1 MNVSRHIAYGFILF
15 FGLVTSSAGQ
25 PNMPPSRDIT
35 QTPHNLSVS
44 GGGGAHDVKSTKESR
59 ICIFCHAPHHATSVT
74 PLWSRDISPLT
85 IYVPYKSSTIKA
97 NPQQPMGASRLCLSC
112 HDGTI
117 ALGLLAG
124 NYVLDPGLKA
134 FKDMPSESDPA
145 KNPNLGTDLS
155 DDHPISFIYSYG
167 TNMELNSPET
177 LEARGIK
184 LAQGEYVECTSCHDP
199 HNNQYGKFLVR
210 DVSIQHDALCTECHN
225 KKGWNDT
232 DTAHRTGG
240 ARFPAVSAKVATDGC
255 ASCHIPHSAQ
265 KGEHLLKLTQVG
277 AGEETNCYSSCH
289 RDVPYTNV
297 WSQFNTSIYTHPVQN
312 YTDLHTA
319 DEALPLNAG
328 KKHVECVDCHNPHQT
343 GWQGAPLG
351 AYSPQVPP
359 LSKAPDVNGP
369 LRGVRGVDVTGM
381 AVVDV
386 AQYEYEICYRC
397 HAGARADQFT
407 SLSAQLPT
415 RVFTDFDESSRFNP
429 ANPSFHPV
437 AADRQGTGRSLL
449 SQFQTKM
456 FRIYCN
462 DCHNSHGSNEPHMLR
477 GQNMDTF
484 PSSSTSYPLCFRC
497 HDPDFL
503 LNPLAAPHA
512 ATASLH
518 QKHVLGPHDN
528 GDARKASCSVC
539 HDPHGTPLSR
549 GATQTNADH
558 LLNFDKRYAG
568 LTPEYDAT
576 ARSCMVS
583 GICHVGTSPYPGY

>member
-199 HNNQYGKFLVR
+199 HNSAGSNAMILR
-210 DVSIQHDALCTECHN
+210 NADSSALCTNCHKVN
-225 KKGWNDT
+225 GYSGYSTASISMHNGSKHSSSTICLDCHATHGSNNILLIRSKINGKTINFQNFSGTNNFVNAGGTGLCQVCHTATSHYKADGTGQDHNVGRNCTQCHTHGSGFSPFGSGGAGGCNVCHGFPPAPGNAGPFGWNDAT
-232 DTAHRTGG
+232 GTRPTA
-240 ARFPAVSAKVATDGC
+240 
-255 ASCHIPHSAQ
+255 
-265 KGEHLLKLTQVG
+265 
-277 AGEETNCYSSCH
+277 
-289 RDVPYTNV
+289 
-297 WSQFNTSIYTHPVQN
+297 
-312 YTDLHTA
+312 
-319 DEALPLNAG
+319 
-328 KKHVECVDCHNPHQT
+328 
-343 GWQGAPLG
+343 
-351 AYSPQVPP
+351 
-359 LSKAPDVNGP
+359 
-369 LRGVRGVDVTGM
+369 
-381 AVVDV
+381 
-386 AQYEYEICYRC
+386 
-397 HAGARADQFT
+397 
-407 SLSAQLPT
+407 
-415 RVFTDFDESSRFNP
+415 
-429 ANPSFHPV
+429 
-437 AADRQGTGRSLL
+437 
-449 SQFQTKM
+449 
-456 FRIYCN
+456 
-462 DCHNSHGSNEPHMLR
+462 
-477 GQNMDTF
+477 
-484 PSSSTSYPLCFRC
+484 
-497 HDPDFL
+497 
-503 LNPLAAPHA
+503 
-512 ATASLH
+512 
-518 QKHVLGPHDN
+518 
-528 GDARKASCSVC
+528 
-539 HDPHGTPLSR
+539 PLSR
-549 GATQTNADH
+549 FRPIAITS
-558 LLNFDKRYAG
+558 
-568 LTPEYDAT
+568 LTT
-576 ARSCMVS
+576 ALP
-583 GICHVGTSPYPGY
+583 VGMDPAPRPYSTTSPTASPTSWIALYTSST